1 MPNKK
6 KEADLVIS
14 GGTILT
20 LGPKNI
26 IEEGMVAIQDGD
38 IVGLGKINELKNSF
52 RAKERLDARD
62 CLIMPGL
69 INSHTHA
76 SMVCFRGLAD
86 DLPLKEWL
94 TNYIFPAESRMDEN
108 LVYRGAMLAC
118 AEMIRSGTTTFC
130 DMYLFE
136 DMVARAAKEAGM
148 RAVVGEVL
156 YDAFDSPN
164 GKSPE
169 ANIEYG
175 EWLIEKWKGDTLIT
189 PAVEPHATYT
199 CSPDFLLKT
208 KALSEKHGVSLI
220 IHLSESKDEVEGI
233 KKQYGKTPVYHLE
246 SLGLLDS
253 NLIADH
259 CVCLSNGEIDTLARY
274 GVKVAHNPES
284 NMKLAAG
291 VAPVPEM
298 ISRGIVVGLGTDGP
312 ASNNNLDMFQE
323 MDMAAKL
330 QKVFKADPAVMNA
343 KEVVEMATIKGA
355 ELLGLQDQIGSLEEG
370 KKADLIV
377 IDLNSPHL
385 IPLYNIYS
393 HLVYAVSG
401 SDVRD
406 TVINGKL
413 VMKNRNL
420 LTLDEEEVMA
430 KVNEIAKGIKREF
443 AG

>member
-1 MPNKK
+1 MNT
-6 KEADLVIS
+6 DR
-14 GGTILT
+14 
-20 LGPKNI
+20 
-26 IEEGMVAIQDGD
+26 Q
-38 IVGLGKINELKNSF
+38 
-52 RAKERLDARD
+52 
-62 CLIMPGL
+62 
-69 INSHTHA
+69 
-76 SMVCFRGLAD
+76 
-86 DLPLKEWL
+86 
-94 TNYIFPAESRMDEN
+94 N
-108 LVYRGAMLAC
+108 L
-118 AEMIRSGTTTFC
+118 
-130 DMYLFE
+130 
-136 DMVARAAKEAGM
+136 
-148 RAVVGEVL
+148 
-156 YDAFDSPN
+156 
-164 GKSPE
+164 
-169 ANIEYG
+169 
-175 EWLIEKWKGDTLIT
+175 
-189 PAVEPHATYT
+189 T

-298 ISRGIVVGLGTDGP
+298 ISRGIVVGLGTDGS